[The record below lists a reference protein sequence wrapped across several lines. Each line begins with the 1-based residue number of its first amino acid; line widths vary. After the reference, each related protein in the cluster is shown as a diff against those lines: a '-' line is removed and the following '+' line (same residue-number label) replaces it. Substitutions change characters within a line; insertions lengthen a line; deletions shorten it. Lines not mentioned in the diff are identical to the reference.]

1 MTVNDVRHN
10 ADPPLTLVAST
21 PDGRAHY
28 SRRLL
33 NVRDLFGPVVWRKN
47 NWVVFQ
53 RTESDDRIG
62 SRVTFFFFFFIV

>member
-10 ADPPLTLVAST
+10 ADPPSTVVAST

-53 RTESDDRIG
+53 LTESDDRIG
-62 SRVTFFFFFFIV
+62 SRVTFFLFFIV